1 MSAPRLPACWAD
13 WDCRL
18 ALTWRRWR
26 AATGRWQTPALG
38 PSRPGTL
45 AAMLVNQGLRLAAR
59 RVRLATRTGRAP
71 AGSHLP
77 PLTVVPVVVDGLG
90 TEVVVP
96 VVLVG
101 GAVEVVEVV
110 GPDGTVAVPVDDV
123 LAGAVV
129 AVELRRG
136 LPYLDRGRVFAA
148 D

>member
-1 MSAPRLPACWAD
+1 
-13 WDCRL
+13 
-18 ALTWRRWR
+18 
-26 AATGRWQTPALG
+26 
-38 PSRPGTL
+38 
-45 AAMLVNQGLRLAAR
+45 
-59 RVRLATRTGRAP
+59 
-71 AGSHLP
+71 LP
-77 PLTVVPVVVDGLG
+77 PLAVDPVVVDGPG

-148 D
+148 DGVVRG